1 MNSTSLRVIQGRGT
15 PSNPANRFEKIQL
28 ADDFD
33 HLEEEEI
40 IQRHL
45 SHPTEYFKDT
55 TRTIIASNDSPD
67 VGFSHSINPYRGCSH
82 GCCYCFARIGHE
94 YLGFSSGLDFETKIM
109 VKHDAAALLRTE
121 LMSPK
126 YEPVTI
132 QISGVTDC
140 YQPAEKKFGI
150 TRQCL
155 EVMSEFRNPLSVIT
169 KNHLVTRDIDLLSKL
184 ASINAVVVMMS
195 VTTLDNDLSRVME
208 PRTSIPRRRLDA
220 IRQLTAAGI
229 PTGVM
234 ASPMIPGL
242 NDHEMPEIIAAAAD
256 AGAVWA
262 GMTPIRLALSIAG
275 LFEQWLTDHFPDR
288 KDKVLNRIRSMRG
301 GKLNDPRFG
310 NRMRGEGIWAD
321 QLRAV
326 FQLAKRQAGILG
338 DFPKLS
344 AAHFRRPDQQM
355 SFWK

>member
-1 MNSTSLRVIQGRGT
+1 MASLPIIHGRGT
-15 PSNPANRFEKIQL
+15 TSNPSNRFERMHVE
-28 ADDFD
+28 DDFD
-33 HLEEEEI
+33 HLDDADI
-40 IQRHL
+40 IQRHAN
-45 SHPTEYFKDT
+45 HPTEYFKDT
-55 TRTIIASNDSPD
+55 TRTIIATNDSPD

-109 VKHDAAALLRTE
+109 VKHDAAALLRKE
-121 LMSPK
+121 LSSPK
-126 YEPVTI
+126 YQPVTV

-140 YQPAEKKFGI
+140 YQPAEKKLRI

-155 EVMSEFRNPLSVIT
+155 EVMEEFRNPLSIIT

-184 ASINAVVVMMS
+184 AAHNAVVVMLS
-195 VTTLDNDLSRVME
+195 ITTLDNDLARVME
-208 PRTSIPRRRLDA
+208 PRTSTPRRRLDA
-220 IRQLTAAGI
+220 IRRLTAAGV

-234 ASPMIPGL
+234 AAPMIPGL
-242 NDHEMPEIIAAAAD
+242 NDHEMPNIIAAAAE

-310 NRMRGEGIWAD
+310 NRMRGEGIWAE

-326 FQLAKRQAGILG
+326 FQLAKRQAGITG
-338 DFPKLS
+338 GFPELS
-344 AAHFRRPDQQM
+344 NEHFVRPGHQM
-355 SFWK
+355 TLF